1 MVNLLVGILAYS
13 FQSKKLSIKMT
24 RLDKQALM
32 KIGGYVCLNIY
43 PRWLQEQFAKKTS
56 INKVP
61 IF

>member
-1 MVNLLVGILAYS
+1 
-13 FQSKKLSIKMT
+13 MT